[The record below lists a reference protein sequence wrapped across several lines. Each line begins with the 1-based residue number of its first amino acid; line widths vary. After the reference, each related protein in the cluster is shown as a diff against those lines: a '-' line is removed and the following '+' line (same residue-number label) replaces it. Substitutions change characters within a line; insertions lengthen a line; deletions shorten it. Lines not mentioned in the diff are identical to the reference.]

1 MTAIYIYNGIS
12 EIKQGGLLMLGNK
25 IKSLRLE
32 KGLSQESFAKELSV
46 VRQTVSKWEKGLS
59 TPDSDMIILIAN
71 VLDTTVSD
79 LLCENVSEPSA
90 PLQES
95 AKKDSNIFSIIL
107 IILGFPVWFSLIVAA
122 FAIALSLYV
131 SIWAVIISLW
141 AVFGS
146 LIGAAFGGIISG
158 IVFALG
164 AKVPSGLV
172 TIGAALVLAGLS
184 IFMFYGCKSVTEY
197 VVAFTKKSA
206 KWFWGLIARKGAK
219 ND

>member
-1 MTAIYIYNGIS
+1 
-12 EIKQGGLLMLGNK
+12 MLGDK

-59 TPDSDMIILIAN
+59 APDSEMLKNIAAA
-71 VLDTTVSD
+71 LGTTVSD

-95 AKKDSNIFSIIL
+95 VKKDSNIFGIIL
-107 IILGFPVWFSLIVAA
+107 IILGFPVWFSLLAAA
-122 FAIALSLYV
+122 FAIALSVYV
-131 SIWAVIISLW
+131 SLWAVIISLW

-146 LIGAAFGGIISG
+146 LVGAAFGGIISG
-158 IVFALG
+158 IVFTLG

-184 IFMFYGCKSVTEY
+184 IFMFYGCKAVTEY
-197 VVAFTKKSA
+197 VVAFTKKTA
-206 KWFWGLIARKGAK
+206 TWFWGLIARKGAK

>member
-1 MTAIYIYNGIS
+1 
-12 EIKQGGLLMLGNK
+12 MLGDK

-79 LLCENVSEPSA
+79 LLCENVNEPSA
-90 PLQES
+90 PPQENV
-95 AKKDSNIFSIIL
+95 KKDSNVFGIIL
-107 IILGFPVWFSLIVAA
+107 IILGFPVWFSLLVAA

-146 LIGAAFGGIISG
+146 LVGAAFGGIVSG

-184 IFMFYGCKSVTEY
+184 IFMFYGCKSVTKY
-197 VVAFTKKSA
+197 VVAFTKKTA
-206 KWFWGLIARKGAK
+206 TWFWGLIARNGAK